1 MDIIGKGL
9 AIIEAQ
15 RGTLLLWMPVW
26 LGMGIALWFLLPATP
41 TPAVLTTVAL
51 GVVGSGVAAWLTR
64 GWPRAIL
71 MLPVLAGV
79 GFLDI
84 AWSAH
89 RVAAP
94 VLGARLTGQVIGRVI
109 MFDRS
114 YRGSARLT
122 LDRVS
127 MPRLPPALTPARVR
141 VTLRDSQLRLDP
153 VPGTMAIVRA
163 TLGPPPGPSVPGG
176 FDFRRYAWFRGLGA
190 VGYARSAAL
199 EYAAARDQGVA
210 LRLAALRLRLGRA
223 IRDRIKGQ
231 AGAFASAILTGD
243 RSAIDRALLWDLRN
257 SNLAHLLAISGLHMG
272 MLAGFV
278 LAALRYGLA
287 TVPWLALRLPVARV
301 AAVAALLA
309 GLGYMVLSGASIAT
323 QRAFVML
330 AVMLVAL
337 LLERRALSL
346 RAVAMA
352 AVLVLLWR
360 PESLVEA
367 GFQMS
372 FAATSALI
380 AVFEALRNLP
390 VRTMGEAEQ
399 GAGWRRRVVR
409 WLGALVLSS
418 ATAGL
423 ATAPFAAWQFHRL
436 AAYGLLANLATVPV
450 MGLVVMPAA
459 VLAMLGEVV
468 APGSGL
474 SLPFWRAMGDGI
486 EWILFVAARVARLK
500 GAVHL
505 VPAAPWTVLATIVM
519 GGLML
524 VLLRGRVRLAGM
536 VFLVVG
542 LALWGQARPP
552 DILISGEGGLVGA
565 MGATGRW
572 LSRSRGAGFAARNWL
587 ERDGDAAAQRQAA
600 ARQPPPW
607 LDVAPHRGI
616 PRSWRARGDARVVLF
631 AGKGAPAG
639 VIGAACRP
647 DVLVILPR
655 MRWPPGVSHT
665 SCRVIDR
672 AVLAREGAVSINVGA
687 RGFGAWGFGAR
698 RFGARGFGARG
709 FAIFTARGLAGRRA
723 WSTGAASRP
732 SVGKTAA
739 PIGRKEVR
747 SRNRHGQMDQ

>member
-1 MDIIGKGL
+1 M
-9 AIIEAQ
+9 IEAQ

-26 LGMGIALWFLLPATP
+26 LGMGIGLWFLLPATP
-41 TPAVLTTVAL
+41 TPAVLAAVAL
-51 GVVGSGVAAWLTR
+51 GVVGLGMAAGFVR

-71 MLPVLAGV
+71 LLPVLAGV

-94 VLGARLTGQVIGRVI
+94 VLGARLTGQVIGRVV

-127 MPRLPPALTPARVR
+127 MPRLAPALTPGRVR

-153 VPGTMAIVRA
+153 LPGKMAILRA

-199 EYAAARDQGVA
+199 EYAAARDRGLA

-223 IRDRIKGQ
+223 IRDRIRGQ

-243 RSAIDRALLWDLRN
+243 RSAIDRNLLRDLRN

-287 TVPWLALRLPVARV
+287 MVPWLALRLPVARI

-346 RAVAMA
+346 RAVAVA

-390 VRTMGEAEQ
+390 VRARDGSGDGQA
-399 GAGWRRRVVR
+399 AGWRRRVVR

-436 AAYGLLANLATVPV
+436 VAYGLLANLATVPV

-459 VLAMLGEVV
+459 VMAMLGEVL

-474 SLPFWRAMGDGI
+474 SLPFWRAMGGGI

-524 VLLRGRVRLAGM
+524 VLLRGRLRLAGV
-536 VFLVVG
+536 VFLALG

-565 MGATGRW
+565 MGTEGRW

-587 ERDGDAAAQRQAA
+587 ERDGDAATQRQAA

-607 LDVAPHRGI
+607 LDVAPRRRI
-616 PRSWRARGDARVVLF
+616 APSWRARGDVRVVLF

-639 VIGAACRP
+639 VIEAACRP

-655 MRWPPGVSHT
+655 MRWPPGVSHS
-665 SCRVIDR
+665 SCLVIDR
-672 AVLAREGAVSINVGA
+672 AVLAREGAVSINM
-687 RGFGAWGFGAR
+687 
-698 RFGARGFGARG
+698 GARG
-709 FAIFTARGLAGRRA
+709 FAISTARGLAGRRA
-723 WSTGAASRP
+723 WSAGAASRP
-732 SVGKTAA
+732 SVGKTTA
-739 PIGRKEVR
+739 PIGRKDAR
-747 SRNRHGQMDQ
+747 SPYRHGPEGHG